1 MSILCNNDFI
11 NISIPKGQI
20 QYDNLLIGG
29 CFVCDSSSYNLCNSS
44 SSNTISTNAKRKYE
58 QFNPLSRAIFEILK
72 ARGRERYGPIEG
84 PIIVNS
90 LTEFITCPRKM
101 ANVEVWGIAQIPHHI
116 STGITPSCFSLDKTR
131 KRFDNFETKTT
142 RKSDVKMEEI
152 EYNPGL
158 EMGSSTESHHSHQSS
173 PTRRITSAVVNKCK
187 PSRNK
192 KAQAVYKVTKTRE
205 VKESQLVT
213 DLILSQVIRLEQ
225 ELGCEPGILDLLC
238 RFEQADLDLIWGQLI
253 WLYPDLMDKGAVDI
267 QALEQANQELQERV
281 IAS

>member
-44 SSNTISTNAKRKYE
+44 SSSIISTNAQRKYE
-58 QFNPLSRAIFEILK
+58 QFNSLPRAAYEILK
-72 ARGRERYGPIEG
+72 ARGKKRTDGSESPVM
-84 PIIVNS
+84 VNS

-131 KRFDNFETKTT
+131 KRFDNFETT

-158 EMGSSTESHHSHQSS
+158 EMGFSTESHHSHQSS
-173 PTRRITSAVVNKCK
+173 PTRRITSAVINKCK
-187 PSRNK
+187 SSRNK
-192 KAQAVYKVTKTRE
+192 KAQAVYKVAKRRE
-205 VKESQLVT
+205 VKESQLDR
-213 DLILSQVIRLEQ
+213 DLILSQVIELEQ
-225 ELGCEPGILDLLC
+225 ELGCEPTLLDLFC
-238 RFEQADLDLIWGQLI
+238 RFSKAEIDAVWDSII
-253 WLYPDLMDKGAVDI
+253 WLYPYLDEKQDYSNIVHGRDW
-267 QALEQANQELQERV
+267 
-281 IAS
+281 

>member
-20 QYDNLLIGG
+20 QYDKVRPNLLIGG

-44 SSNTISTNAKRKYE
+44 SSSIISTNAQRKYE
-58 QFNPLSRAIFEILK
+58 QFNSLSRADYEIFK
-72 ARGRERYGPIEG
+72 ARSKKRTDGPCEG
-84 PIIVNS
+84 PVMVNS

-116 STGITPSCFSLDKTR
+116 STGIAPSCFSLDKTR

-142 RKSDVKMEEI
+142 QKSDVKMEEI

-158 EMGSSTESHHSHQSS
+158 EMGSSTESHSSHQSS

-205 VKESQLVT
+205 VKESQLDI
-213 DLILSQVIRLEQ
+213 DLILSHVRTRTRVRTNAT
-225 ELGCEPGILDLLC
+225 GSLL
-238 RFEQADLDLIWGQLI
+238 
-253 WLYPDLMDKGAVDI
+253 
-267 QALEQANQELQERV
+267 
-281 IAS
+281 